1 MIFTSTAMLY
11 LGLILGLRSPVL
23 AGNSYRKPRLSVLD
37 SPTVNTG
44 ENMTFQCIS
53 WQEYDGFIL
62 TKEGEPKFS
71 RTLDSQY
78 IFTGHLQAIFYVGP
92 MTPSHSGTYR
102 CYGFYKRNPQKLS
115 MPSDP
120 LEIHVSGVSE
130 TINSSE
136 AKAGIPTD
144 TTETTQSPGICLGRQ
159 ATSFQKP
166 SDCRLQRH
174 AKTWRH
180 RHLLEPARDAK
191 LHS

>member
-136 AKAGIPTD
+136 AKAVSKTQDHTVENIFRMATVGLILLVFGIL
-144 TTETTQSPGICLGRQ
+144 QLKAWHNQRQ
-159 ATSFQKP
+159 I
-166 SDCRLQRH
+166 
-174 AKTWRH
+174 
-180 RHLLEPARDAK
+180 
-191 LHS
+191 